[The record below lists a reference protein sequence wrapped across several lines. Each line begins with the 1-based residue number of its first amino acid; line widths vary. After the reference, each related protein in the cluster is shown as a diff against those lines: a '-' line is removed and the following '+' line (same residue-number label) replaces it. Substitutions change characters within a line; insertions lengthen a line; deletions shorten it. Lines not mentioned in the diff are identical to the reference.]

1 MADAGAYLTRE
12 DAQAMADEGSYDTE
26 RALASVLAMHDEI
39 DRLRDAVWTYLREA
53 YPVGTEHP
61 VDLDADLLR
70 ERSGISMDY
79 WCEQCPTA
87 TESTGPTEGATV
99 ADIDATLTPRM
110 AWLLRRIHEETKN
123 GRAPT
128 VADIVDDGVSD
139 NSARYALRRAWDAG
153 LVTEFGIEM
162 TSRGGYGMSWGLTG
176 EGYLAL
182 MAVTGPTEGG
192 DLG

>member
-99 ADIDATLTPRM
+99 ADIDAYGPRY
-110 AWLLRRIHEETKN
+110 ES
-123 GRAPT
+123 
-128 VADIVDDGVSD
+128 VAVGSIMRTFRCIPCDHV
-139 NSARYALRRAWDAG
+139 
-153 LVTEFGIEM
+153 VTENLIP
-162 TSRGGYGMSWGLTG
+162 LHD
-176 EGYLAL
+176 AAAHP
-182 MAVTGPTEGG
+182 AVTGPSQEA
-192 DLG
+192 DDDSNA